1 MRGHALHRH
10 VCGAAARPR
19 RMWRRVTT
27 EPPRTCSLSAAPEA
41 SNAVDSKA
49 QTSAAINFL
58 LPEAKIKRGRG
69 EEEETRWRVVSH
81 LCLSWSSSC
90 SSSGSTSYIQAPFD
104 TFSHGAPGFA
114 AKLRSESFA
123 CFPFTALI
131 LRFPSTH
138 LGRKTAPDGKP
149 PVFCSASPC
158 WFSQVKTEVSG
169 FPLMLFFFPNHKFT
183 LQTLGSHEPQSTTSV
198 RSNFFSFFFVFEE
211 GCSDCTCPTSCCYI
225 AVSPEEKAQQL
236 QHWIGLD

>member
-1 MRGHALHRH
+1 M
-10 VCGAAARPR
+10 P
-19 RMWRRVTT
+19 
-27 EPPRTCSLSAAPEA
+27 A
-41 SNAVDSKA
+41 SEVDSTA
-49 QTSAAINFL
+49 QTSVAINFL

-69 EEEETRWRVVSH
+69 EEEETRWRVASH

-131 LRFPSTH
+131 LRFPLTH
-138 LGRKTAPDGKP
+138 LVRKMAPDGKP

-169 FPLMLFFFPNHKFT
+169 FPLMLFLF
-183 LQTLGSHEPQSTTSV
+183 QITTSSLCKPWGHMSP
-198 RSNFFSFFFVFEE
+198 RAQLLFGQTSFPFFCV
-211 GCSDCTCPTSCCYI
+211 
-225 AVSPEEKAQQL
+225 
-236 QHWIGLD
+236 